1 MQLNLFKKLPGL
13 KEINDTRKK
22 VLSQDNEKKFFSSVS
37 KLTRGKINLGSVKRP
52 IAEVLSEKPKENN
65 KAVTLEGLS
74 SAIADSLIPQI
85 DLNQIKKD
93 ANNFFQE
100 NLNVSKSEV
109 RAKLA
114 EGIANTTK
122 SNINN
127 IFSRENEKISL
138 LLQRT

>member
-52 IAEVLSEKPKENN
+52 IAEVLRLEQNLL
-65 KAVTLEGLS
+65 KAL
-74 SAIADSLIPQI
+74 LIRP
-85 DLNQIKKD
+85 
-93 ANNFFQE
+93 
-100 NLNVSKSEV
+100 NLIS
-109 RAKLA
+109 
-114 EGIANTTK
+114 I
-122 SNINN
+122 
-127 IFSRENEKISL
+127 IFLVLKMKKISL